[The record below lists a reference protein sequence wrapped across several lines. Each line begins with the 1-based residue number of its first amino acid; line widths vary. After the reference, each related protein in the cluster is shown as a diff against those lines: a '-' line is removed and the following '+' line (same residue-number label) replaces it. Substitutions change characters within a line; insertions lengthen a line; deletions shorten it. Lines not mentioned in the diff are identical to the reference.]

1 MLHHQWS
8 FIDSLKQRGGVNFGF
23 VRQYSAPLLICF
35 SSASVPLFLFR
46 PLHLPISFPVRQIG
60 QGYRR
65 AAICM
70 CQILDWCLHQFFTNI
85 YILLVQICI
94 FPRFNEYPM
103 TQKEAVNFC
112 ENEVEVPAHLVEINS
127 AEENK
132 AVQAEMNRRP
142 ATYVWL
148 GIIYVPSCMYHG

>member
-1 MLHHQWS
+1 
-8 FIDSLKQRGGVNFGF
+8 
-23 VRQYSAPLLICF
+23 
-35 SSASVPLFLFR
+35 
-46 PLHLPISFPVRQIG
+46 
-60 QGYRR
+60 
-65 AAICM
+65 
-70 CQILDWCLHQFFTNI
+70 
-85 YILLVQICI
+85 
-94 FPRFNEYPM
+94 M

-148 GIIYVPSCMYHG
+148 GIIYVSSCMYHG